1 MMKNFKYSVLG
12 LMAMFLVNSCIDE
25 PNAEPFL
32 EDNELSIT
40 AYLEKNSDDYSMLIE
55 LLELADFKSAFNAYG
70 TYTFFVFDNEAFNIY
85 LQSIGKTSVS
95 DLSPDE
101 AKTLVRYH
109 ALKSEVSSSYL
120 GFGKLPVKNLEDD
133 ELISEFDE
141 AGIQGIIINRE
152 SLILTRDIELNN
164 GMIHVLDKALKPI
177 VESIVQKMDELGNY
191 KLFLEMAEKTGFY
204 PMLDRLYDTLDN
216 GDIRRVY
223 YTVFAETDEV
233 FSNNGIN
240 SFADLELVYENGVS
254 DHTNPDD
261 SLNQFMANHI
271 IDEKALF
278 TKDFETGNYQT
289 HYGELMS
296 MNVTLD
302 YKINMSGPAEN
313 PVYTTFLPEISNF
326 QTKNGVFHSVNRLF
340 DIFKPEP
347 VEVIWGFYD
356 QPFARDL
363 GRVNGQDSDY
373 YPNLDLF
380 PNMTG
385 TISNVF
391 IHIPYSNYGYLDNT
405 SLTFGAPDFDVTI
418 LMPNKIVKG
427 KYKFYIYAK
436 DGGGRATIQVFI
448 NDAPIGE
455 PVNLNGIGSWYTQEF
470 YVGEVNLTETQQ
482 NTIRLVTV
490 GSGAALLSHV
500 RFEPV
505 N

>member
-1 MMKNFKYSVLG
+1 MKYIKYSLIS
-12 LMAMFLVNSCIDE
+12 LLVIISISSCFKE
-25 PNAEPFL
+25 PDTVPFL
-32 EDNELSIT
+32 EENELTIT
-40 AYLEKNSDDYSMLIE
+40 AYLEKNSEDYSMLLE

-70 TYTFFVFDNEAFNIY
+70 TYTLFIFNNEAFNQY
-85 LQSIGKTSVS
+85 LQSISKSSVS
-95 DLSPDE
+95 DLSVEE
-101 AKTLVRYH
+101 AKILVRYH

-133 ELISEFDE
+133 ELVSEFDE
-141 AGIQGIIINRE
+141 TGIQGIIINRE
-152 SLILTRDIELNN
+152 SKVITRDIELNN
-164 GMIHVLDKALKPI
+164 GMIHVIDKTLKPI
-177 VESIVQKMDELGNY
+177 VESIVKKMDEMGNY
-191 KLFLEMAEKTGFY
+191 TIFLDLVQTTGFF
-204 PMLDRLYDTLDN
+204 PILDQLYDTLDN
-216 GDIRRVY
+216 GDLKRVY
-223 YTVFAETDEV
+223 YTVFAETEQV
-233 FSNNGIN
+233 FNQQGIT
-240 SFADLELVYENGVS
+240 SITDLETLYENGYI
-254 DHTNPDD
+254 DHTNPSD

-289 HYGELMS
+289 YYGELMS
-296 MNVTLD
+296 MEVTLD
-302 YKINMSGPAEN
+302 YKINKTGPPEN
-313 PVYTTFLPEISNF
+313 PEFMTFLPEISDF
-326 QTKNGVFHSVNRLF
+326 QAKNGVFHSVNKML

-356 QPFARDL
+356 QPFAREL

-385 TISNVF
+385 TISTVW
-391 IHIPYSNYGYLDNT
+391 IHIPYTSYGYIDNT
-405 SLTFGAPDFDVTI
+405 SLTFGPPDFDVTI
-418 LMPNKIVKG
+418 LMPIKIVKG
-427 KYKFYIYAK
+427 KYKFYIAAK
-436 DGGGRATIQVFI
+436 DGAGRATIQVFI

-455 PVNLNGIGSWYTQEF
+455 PINLNGIGSWWTYEQF
-470 YVGEVNLTETQQ
+470 VGEVNLTETQQ